1 MRPTLLLVF
10 LVALHLLLCGAY
22 GARLGKFA
30 MKSATSQPTNLVRVH
45 ENNENTMKRLDDDQ
59 NNIIVDKKEISTEVK
74 CKDDEDHCSSKGK
87 YRKLITS
94 TTIPTSSAKPIQ
106 ENLDKEGKKM
116 STKRNDKAQTLSSS
130 SIHHKYPST
139 AYALDKHKE
148 IAPPEYEN
156 AMDMTVMDYSP
167 AKKKPPIHN

>member
-10 LVALHLLLCGAY
+10 LVTLHLLLCEAY
-22 GARLGKFA
+22 GVRLGKFA
-30 MKSATSQPTNLVRVH
+30 MRSATSQPTNLVVH
-45 ENNENTMKRLDDDQ
+45 ENENTMKRLDDDQ
-59 NNIIVDKKEISTEVK
+59 NYIIVDKREISTEVK
-74 CKDDEDHCSSKGK
+74 CEDDEDHCSSKGK

-106 ENLDKEGKKM
+106 ENLDNEEKRM
-116 STKRNDKAQTLSSS
+116 STKREDEAQTLSSS
-130 SIHHKYPST
+130 SIHHNYPST
-139 AYALDKHKE
+139 AYALDKHHE